1 MGNDST
7 LTRIDVNNYSNEKL
21 MKRVIVCLNAQSEKR
36 TPGEEKMIMNSFK
49 NTPLNSGMTNSLYT
63 SH

>member
-36 TPGEEKMIMNSFK
+36 TP
-49 NTPLNSGMTNSLYT
+49 LNSGMTNSLYT